1 MDQDSKGGV
10 EKLEE
15 TEGQKTIIRIQYAR
29 KKKHI
34 FKKMGKKIPKAM
46 FDFSGFF
53 LLH

>member
-29 KKKHI
+29 KKTYFQENGEKN
-34 FKKMGKKIPKAM
+34 P
-46 FDFSGFF
+46 
-53 LLH
+53 